1 MTFRWAA
8 TSVRSSFHPIENMGV
23 ANCNDQIAARAWGC
37 KQHIPPMA
45 VAELMQYDGVFAT
58 QFKIK
63 ESFEPRWMDVLH
75 QLCDAGKKVVLFQE
89 AETAWPLTRP
99 WDEQKDFMS
108 LLGKVELFLT
118 HNSRDTHI
126 WGSFCTKYKSMRWRT
141 CIDTVRASSFRT
153 GPNIERPIIFGSSYD
168 GRANGLIGLI
178 ACKDLGQLWHQNR
191 STGYEDRNAEM
202 AEAVGVTIAKE
213 IPHSNWE
220 DWMRGV
226 AGAYVAVHPMP
237 AASAGRDQITFAALG
252 IPCIGNEELDIQRE
266 LFPALAVNIFDINRI
281 RELVKML
288 YRETEFYR
296 SVQNEASRQL
306 YMYSLKSAE
315 IQANEIKQTCGMSE

>member
-1 MTFRWAA
+1 
-8 TSVRSSFHPIENMGV
+8 
-23 ANCNDQIAARAWGC
+23 
-37 KQHIPPMA
+37 
-45 VAELMQYDGVFAT
+45 
-58 QFKIK
+58 
-63 ESFEPRWMDVLH
+63 
-75 QLCDAGKKVVLFQE
+75 
-89 AETAWPLTRP
+89 
-99 WDEQKDFMS
+99 
-108 LLGKVELFLT
+108 
-118 HNSRDTHI
+118 
-126 WGSFCTKYKSMRWRT
+126 
-141 CIDTVRASSFRT
+141 
-153 GPNIERPIIFGSSYD
+153 
-168 GRANGLIGLI
+168 
-178 ACKDLGQLWHQNR
+178 
-191 STGYEDRNAEM
+191 
-202 AEAVGVTIAKE
+202 
-213 IPHSNWE
+213 
-220 DWMRGV
+220 MRGV